1 MAELFGHMKE
11 KTMKCIRIQDVEASV
26 FKAMLHFMYTD
37 TMPDIDKEDAFVIT
51 QNLLV
56 AADRYGL
63 ERLKLICED
72 KLCMCIDTSTVA
84 TTLALAER
92 HGCQGLKKACFEFL
106 KLPSHLKTVIAT
118 EGFDH
123 LMTTCPSLIK
133 ELLAKVATCP

>member
-26 FKAMLHFMYTD
+26 FKAMLHFIYTD

-56 AADRYGL
+56 AADRYDL

-72 KLCMCIDTSTVA
+72 KLYNFCIG
-84 TTLALAER
+84 
-92 HGCQGLKKACFEFL
+92 HFF
-106 KLPSHLKTVIAT
+106 I
-118 EGFDH
+118 
-123 LMTTCPSLIK
+123 
-133 ELLAKVATCP
+133 